1 MTEFFS
7 TQGARMTVS
16 PLPIFIV
23 SCLALLFILW
33 LIGLPYLTKRKRRQ
47 IRARPFP
54 PAWRDILQRRVP
66 YVRAMP
72 ADLQLQLEQHI
83 QVFLAE
89 KAFIGCDGLEIT
101 EEMQVTIAAQACLL
115 LLNRPGD
122 YYPGLRQIL
131 VYPGSFVVQQAHTDA
146 SGVAHHGRQA
156 RSGESWSQGQ
166 VILSWRDTLQ
176 GAAAPTDGQNVVIHE
191 FAHQL
196 DQETG
201 AANGAPALAR
211 RAHYARWAQVLGAE
225 YAALQ
230 AHAAHAH
237 GHAALFSDYG
247 ATDPAEFFAV
257 ISEVFFEQP
266 QRMAAE
272 HPALYREL
280 ARFYR
285 LDPLSW

>member
-1 MTEFFS
+1 
-7 TQGARMTVS
+7 MTVS
-16 PLPIFIV
+16 PLPIITV
-23 SCLALLFILW
+23 TCLALLFIAW
-33 LIGLPYLTKRKRRQ
+33 LLGQPYLNERRRTK
-47 IRARPFP
+47 IRAKPFP
-54 PAWRDILQRRVP
+54 PTWRDILQRRVP
-66 YVRAMP
+66 YVHAMP
-72 ADLQLQLEQHI
+72 ADLQLQLKQHI

-89 KAFIGCDGLEIT
+89 KAFIGCNGLEIT
-101 EEMQVTIAAQACLL
+101 AEMQVTIAAQACLL
-115 LLNRPGD
+115 LLNDPRD

-131 VYPGSFVVQQAHTDA
+131 VYPDSFVVHDTHTDA
-146 SGVAHHGRQA
+146 SGVAHHERQL

-166 VILSWRDTLQ
+166 VILSWRDTLH
-176 GAAAPTDGQNVVIHE
+176 GAAAPNDGQNVVIHE

-230 AHAAHAH
+230 AQAAHGH
-237 GHAALFSDYG
+237 RHAALFSDYG

-280 ARFYR
+280 VRFYR